1 MKKIFISGGS
11 GYLALHCIKMAIEKG
26 YQVKT
31 SVRNESKKVE
41 VLNSIKKYLKK
52 PEDLEFC
59 FLDLLK
65 DEGWEESMMGC
76 DILIHIAS
84 PFPFKQPKN
93 EQDLIKPA
101 VDGTLRALNAAK
113 KANINRVIITAS
125 VASIAFGHNKKNIT
139 VSHKDWTNTNSLKGV
154 DAYMK
159 SKTFAEKVAWEFVN
173 KDENTSMKLTT
184 IHPSGIFGAPLG
196 KNISGTSMN
205 FIEQFI
211 TGKIPA
217 CPNITFGFVDVKDV
231 AKLHIE
237 SLTKP
242 ESENKRIIC
251 SHSEPIEMLEVAKF
265 LRESGFNKA
274 PSKKLP
280 DFIVKMMALISSDM
294 KSMKTY
300 LGVKTIFDT
309 SQTKEIFDWNP
320 ISIKETIVESG
331 MAVKKILEKKQKKD

>member
-11 GYLALHCIKMAIEKG
+11 GYLALHCIKLALEKG
-26 YQVKT
+26 YRVKT

-41 VLNSIKKYLKK
+41 VLNAIKGYLKK

-59 FLDLLK
+59 ILDLLN
-65 DEGWEESMMGC
+65 DQGWNESMIDC
-76 DILIHIAS
+76 DFLLHTAS

-101 VDGTLRALNAAK
+101 VQGTIRALNAAK
-113 KANINRVIITAS
+113 TANIKRVVITSS

-139 VSHKDWTNTNSLKGV
+139 VSHKDWTNTNSPKGV

-159 SKTFAEKVAWEFVN
+159 SKTFAEKYAWEFVN
-173 KDENTSMKLTT
+173 KEENSSMILTT
-184 IHPSGIFGAPLG
+184 IHPSGIFGAPIG
-196 KNISGTSMN
+196 NNISGTSMN

-217 CPNITFGFVDVKDV
+217 CPNITFGFTNVKEV

-237 SLTKP
+237 SLSNSN
-242 ESENKRIIC
+242 SENKRIIC

-280 DFIVKMMALISSDM
+280 DFVVKMMALINSDM

-300 LGVKTIFDT
+300 LGVKTKFDI

-320 ISIKETIVESG
+320 ISIKDTIVESG
-331 MAVKKILEKKQKKD
+331 IAVKKIIDQRAN

>member
-11 GYLALHCIKMAIEKG
+11 GYLALHCIKLALEKG
-26 YQVKT
+26 YRIKT

-41 VLNSIKKYLKK
+41 VLNAIKDYLKK

-59 FLDLLK
+59 ILDLLN
-65 DEGWEESMMGC
+65 DQGWNESMIGC
-76 DILIHIAS
+76 DFLLHTAS
-84 PFPFKQPKN
+84 PFLFKQPKN

-101 VDGTLRALNAAK
+101 VQGTIRALNAAK
-113 KANINRVIITAS
+113 TANIKRVVITSS
-125 VASIAFGHNKKNIT
+125 VASIAFGHNNKNIT
-139 VSHKDWTNTNSLKGV
+139 VSHKDWTNTNSPKGV

-159 SKTFAEKVAWEFVN
+159 SKTFAEKSAWEFVN
-173 KDENTSMKLTT
+173 KEENSSMKLTT
-184 IHPSGIFGAPLG
+184 IHPSGIFGAPIG
-196 KNISGTSMN
+196 NNISGTSMN

-217 CPNITFGFVDVKDV
+217 CPNITFGFTNVKEV

-237 SLTKP
+237 SLSNSN
-242 ESENKRIIC
+242 SENKRIIC

-280 DFIVKMMALISSDM
+280 DIVVKMLSMINIDM

-300 LGVKTIFDT
+300 LGVKTKFDT

-320 ISIKETIVESG
+320 ISIKDTIVESG
-331 MAVKKILEKKQKKD
+331 IAVKKIIDQRAN

>member
-11 GYLALHCIKMAIEKG
+11 GYLALHCIKLALEKG
-26 YQVKT
+26 YRVKT

-41 VLNSIKKYLKK
+41 VLNAIKDYLKK

-59 FLDLLK
+59 ILDLLS
-65 DEGWEESMMGC
+65 DEGWNESMIGC
-76 DILIHIAS
+76 DFLLHTAS

-101 VDGTLRALNAAK
+101 VQGTIRALNAAK
-113 KANINRVIITAS
+113 TANIKRVVITSS

-139 VSHKDWTNTNSLKGV
+139 VNHKDWTNTNSPKGV

-159 SKTFAEKVAWEFVN
+159 SKTFAEKSAWEFVN
-173 KDENTSMKLTT
+173 KEENSSMKLTT

-217 CPNITFGFVDVKDV
+217 CPNITFGFTNVKDV

-251 SHSEPIEMLEVAKF
+251 SYSEPIEMLEVAKF

-280 DFIVKMMALISSDM
+280 DFVVKMMALVNSDM

-300 LGVKTIFDT
+300 LGVKTKFDI

-320 ISIKETIVESG
+320 ISIKDTIVDSAI
-331 MAVKKILEKKQKKD
+331 AVKKIIDQRAN

>member
-11 GYLALHCIKMAIEKG
+11 GYLALHCIKLALEKG
-26 YQVKT
+26 YRVKT

-41 VLNSIKKYLKK
+41 VLNAIKDYLKK

-59 FLDLLK
+59 ILDLLN
-65 DEGWEESMMGC
+65 DQGWNESMIGC
-76 DILIHIAS
+76 DFLLHTAS

-101 VDGTLRALNAAK
+101 VQGTIRALNAAK
-113 KANINRVIITAS
+113 TADIKRLVITSS

-139 VSHKDWTNTNSLKGV
+139 VSHKDWTNTNSPKGI
-154 DAYMK
+154 DAYIK
-159 SKTFAEKVAWEFVN
+159 SKTYAEKAAWEFVN
-173 KDENTSMKLTT
+173 KDENSSMKLTT
-184 IHPSGIFGAPLG
+184 IHPSGIFGAPIG
-196 KNISGTSMN
+196 NNISGTSMN

-217 CPNITFGFVDVKDV
+217 CPNITFCFTNVKEV

-237 SLTKP
+237 SLANSN
-242 ESENKRIIC
+242 SENKRIIC

-274 PSKKLP
+274 PSKKIP
-280 DFIVKMMALISSDM
+280 DFVVKMMALFSSDM

-300 LGVKTIFDT
+300 LGVKTKFDI

-320 ISIKETIVESG
+320 ISIKDTIVESG
-331 MAVKKILEKKQKKD
+331 IAVKKIIDQRAN

>member
-1 MKKIFISGGS
+1 MI
-11 GYLALHCIKMAIEKG
+11 
-26 YQVKT
+26 
-31 SVRNESKKVE
+31 
-41 VLNSIKKYLKK
+41 
-52 PEDLEFC
+52 
-59 FLDLLK
+59 
-65 DEGWEESMMGC
+65 GC
-76 DILIHIAS
+76 DFLLHTAS

-101 VDGTLRALNAAK
+101 VQGTIRALNAAK
-113 KANINRVIITAS
+113 TANIKRVVITSS

-139 VSHKDWTNTNSLKGV
+139 VSHKDWTNTNSPKGV

-159 SKTFAEKVAWEFVN
+159 SKTFAEKAAWEFVN
-173 KDENTSMKLTT
+173 KKENSSMKLTT
-184 IHPSGIFGAPLG
+184 IHPSGIFGAPIG
-196 KNISGTSMN
+196 NNISGTSMN

-217 CPNITFGFVDVKDV
+217 CPNITFGFTNVKEV

-237 SLTKP
+237 SLSNSN
-242 ESENKRIIC
+242 SENKRIIC

-265 LRESGFNKA
+265 LRESGFNKS

-280 DFIVKMMALISSDM
+280 DFVVKMMALINSDM

-300 LGVKTIFDT
+300 LGVKAKFDI

-320 ISIKETIVESG
+320 ISIKDTIVESG
-331 MAVKKILEKKQKKD
+331 IAVKKIIDQRAN

>member
-11 GYLALHCIKMAIEKG
+11 GYLALHCIKLALEKG
-26 YQVKT
+26 YRVKT

-41 VLNSIKKYLKK
+41 VLNAIKDYLKK

-59 FLDLLK
+59 ILDLLN
-65 DEGWEESMMGC
+65 DQGWNESMIGC
-76 DILIHIAS
+76 DFLLHTAS

-101 VDGTLRALNAAK
+101 VQGTIRALNAAK
-113 KANINRVIITAS
+113 TADIKRLVITSS

-139 VSHKDWTNTNSLKGV
+139 VSHKDWTNTNSPKGI
-154 DAYMK
+154 DAYIK
-159 SKTFAEKVAWEFVN
+159 SKTYAEKAAWEFVN
-173 KDENTSMKLTT
+173 KDENSSMKLTT
-184 IHPSGIFGAPLG
+184 IHPSGIFGAPIG
-196 KNISGTSMN
+196 NNISGTSMN

-217 CPNITFGFVDVKDV
+217 CPNITFGFTNVKEV

-237 SLTKP
+237 SLANSN
-242 ESENKRIIC
+242 SENKRIIC
-251 SHSEPIEMLEVAKF
+251 SYSEPIEMLEVAKF

-274 PSKKLP
+274 PSKKIP
-280 DFIVKMMALISSDM
+280 DFVVKMMALFSSDM

-300 LGVKTIFDT
+300 LGVKTKFDI

-320 ISIKETIVESG
+320 ISIKDTIVESG
-331 MAVKKILEKKQKKD
+331 IAVKKIIDQRAN